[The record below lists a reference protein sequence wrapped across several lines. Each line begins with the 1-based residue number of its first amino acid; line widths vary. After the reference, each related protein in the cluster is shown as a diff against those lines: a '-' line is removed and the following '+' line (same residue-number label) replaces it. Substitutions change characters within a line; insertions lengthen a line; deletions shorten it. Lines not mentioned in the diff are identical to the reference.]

1 MTEGLG
7 MAGRPLLALLF
18 VVSAV
23 VAAWVA
29 AVGWRRRG
37 SASAVGAL
45 AFVAASIAGWS
56 AMDGLVVMAVDAGTA
71 RMLQAAKFLAVSL
84 VPAGLLCL
92 ALAVVDRRWHP
103 ARRTVALLG
112 IEPVLVQI
120 AILTSPW
127 HHGFFRATDTADP
140 LGVVTPEVGPLFW
153 VHTVYSYLLMAAA
166 MARLVRASIVGPP
179 AQRKLYVSVLA
190 GALAPIAA
198 NAASL
203 TRLVPVTGL
212 TSVGFSLTTVII
224 YWALVRRSLPE
235 LVPVARDRVFDMI
248 GDAVVTIDATGRILD
263 LNAAAER
270 MLRRLRPGLPDR
282 LAGLSMVDLLGA
294 LPSPEGGQS
303 DATFTD
309 AAGCE
314 VDLDVHSSVLYDR
327 RGGHA
332 GWAVITR
339 DVTALNRQ
347 RRDLQQANA
356 RLQEKQDEL
365 ERTNTRL
372 RDKQD
377 ELEQANARLRD
388 KQDELE
394 QANARLHDKQD
405 ELERGNAQLRAQLR
419 TIELLR
425 ADLAE
430 QAARDALTGLHN
442 RRHLMQHLTSAIIEA
457 DDDRPLSLALLDIDH
472 FKQVNDRYGHRAGD
486 EVLVAFAEL
495 LGRQVRRSD
504 IVARYGGEEFVVVF
518 AGADAEQA
526 RARMDALRERLAE
539 RSVEAD
545 GHLLTVTFSAG
556 VATATPGI
564 SADDLL
570 HAADQALYAAKHGG
584 RNQVRVAGAP
594 EPGTSQSAA

>member
-1 MTEGLG
+1 

-18 VVSAV
+18 VISAV

-56 AMDGLVVMAVDAGTA
+56 AMDGIVVMTVDAGTA

-92 ALAVVDRRWHP
+92 ALAVADRRWHP
-103 ARRTVALLG
+103 RSRTVALLAV
-112 IEPVLVQI
+112 EPVLVQI
-120 AILTSPW
+120 AILTGPW

-140 LGVVTPEVGPLFW
+140 LGVVTPAVGPLFW
-153 VHTVYSYLLMAAA
+153 VHTAYSYLLMAAA
-166 MARLVRASIVGPP
+166 MAQLVRASIIGPA
-179 AQRKLYVSVLA
+179 AQRKLYASVLA

-203 TRLVPVTGL
+203 TGLVPVTGL

-248 GDAVVTIDATGRILD
+248 GDTVVTVDAAGRILD

-270 MLRRLRPGLPDR
+270 MLRRLRPGLPER
-282 LAGLSMVDLLGA
+282 LAGLSMVDLLGT

-303 DATFTD
+303 EVTFTD

-314 VDLDVHSSVLYDR
+314 VDLEVHSSVLYDR

-347 RRDLQQANA
+347 RRELERANA
-356 RLQEKQDEL
+356 RLRAQRGELKEANARLHDKQDEL

-372 RDKQD
+372 RDKQE
-377 ELEQANARLRD
+377 ELESGNARLRV
-388 KQDELE
+388 
-394 QANARLHDKQD
+394 
-405 ELERGNAQLRAQLR
+405 QLR

-442 RRHLMQHLTSAIIEA
+442 RRHLMRHLTSAMTEA

-504 IVARYGGEEFVVVF
+504 LVARYGGEEFVVVF
-518 AGADAEQA
+518 AGANAEQA
-526 RARMDALRERLAE
+526 RARMDALRERLAG
-539 RSVEAD
+539 RPVEAG
-545 GHLLTVTFSAG
+545 GHPLTVTFSAG

-584 RNQVRVAGAP
+584 RNQIRVAGAP
-594 EPGTSQSAA
+594 EPGTPQSAA